1 LSFHPQPPES
11 GLLESGVG
19 NLDLEDRKFQTDLLS
34 VPFGEWLK
42 LRGLRLE
49 FLRSFLC
56 FLSVELTLI
65 NKYGGKKI
73 YLRES
78 FVAKFFKNSSLNF
91 RCEKV

>member
-42 LRGLRLE
+42 PRGLRLE

-56 FLSVELTLI
+56 FLSVELTL
-65 NKYGGKKI
+65 NN
-73 YLRES
+73 
-78 FVAKFFKNSSLNF
+78 VSSMKRKSENAD
-91 RCEKV
+91 